1 MIFRLNLTPEIKQTF
16 KCSDTFSSE
25 IRVILGYARL
35 YSCADKL
42 LKLIIDS
49 FIITLISKLL
59 DFIEDTLHVFFLV
72 DSYTEH

>member
-1 MIFRLNLTPEIKQTF
+1 
-16 KCSDTFSSE
+16 
-25 IRVILGYARL
+25 VILGYARL
-35 YSCADKL
+35 YSCANKL

-72 DSYTEH
+72 NSYT